1 VEQLRAL
8 EETVYVDHESR
19 LQKLETAVSMAS
31 SNSTST
37 ASSASSQVA
46 AAEQVEEEDYVSRL
60 AQLEQ
65 EIYRLK
71 ARLAEKGVAVD
82 YEHLAGGPGVE
93 SAAVTSSTS
102 GAAAAADSD
111 DGDDASSGFLGALF
125 A

>member
-1 VEQLRAL
+1 
-8 EETVYVDHESR
+8 
-19 LQKLETAVSMAS
+19 
-31 SNSTST
+31 
-37 ASSASSQVA
+37 
-46 AAEQVEEEDYVSRL
+46 VEEEDYVSRL

-82 YEHLAGGPGVE
+82 YEHLGVE
-93 SAAVTSSTS
+93 SAANTSSTS